1 MKGVNPYLA
10 TREGGWGFHSWPVDL
25 PNGETEWR
33 TFTVQE
39 AQEMVTNG
47 SIVTNAVFE
56 RSVAAMFSPTIPLA
70 DRNRILAYNVPAVS
84 ESTGSVP
91 TFESQSKF
99 VNLNS
104 SAYKNGWGRS
114 GNPYN
119 DQWLHSD
126 MKDMAYYYVFR
137 LYDELVQ
144 KIQGGV
150 Q

>member
-1 MKGVNPYLA
+1 MTRKTYCGNLLWQSGLTLLA
-10 TREGGWGFHSWPVDL
+10 
-25 PNGETEWR
+25 
-33 TFTVQE
+33 
-39 AQEMVTNG
+39 
-47 SIVTNAVFE
+47 
-56 RSVAAMFSPTIPLA
+56 
-70 DRNRILAYNVPAVS
+70 PAVS

-104 SAYKNGWGRS
+104 SGYKNGWGRS

-126 MKDMAYYYVFR
+126 MKDMAYYYVYR

-144 KIQGGV
+144 KIQGGA